1 MATFYIADINIS
13 VVSQICIDMPLAL
26 LSTLYNSVV
35 EEVHGLSV
43 VIRYVYWISIKR
55 HDTGGMR
62 HTPLVPSNSFLL
74 GHANHRRMDICISNY
89 LSIKL
94 KYIEFWKSW
103 FHISLKVETTR
114 DGTIFPEWE
123 KLINHFMI

>member
-43 VIRYVYWISIKR
+43 VIRYVPSN
-55 HDTGGMR
+55 DTIQGGMR

-74 GHANHRRMDICISNY
+74 GHANHRSMDICINNY

-94 KYIEFWKSW
+94 KYIEF
-103 FHISLKVETTR
+103 
-114 DGTIFPEWE
+114 
-123 KLINHFMI
+123 